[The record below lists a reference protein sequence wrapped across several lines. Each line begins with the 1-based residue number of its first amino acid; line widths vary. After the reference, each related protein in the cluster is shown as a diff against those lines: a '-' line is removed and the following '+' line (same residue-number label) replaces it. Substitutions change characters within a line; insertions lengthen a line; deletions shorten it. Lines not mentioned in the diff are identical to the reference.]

1 MLLVG
6 NGAVITRDP
15 SRPFIRDGAVL
26 CDGGLIREV
35 GTWADLGARYP
46 EAQFL
51 DAKGG
56 LIHPGLINAHMH
68 YYSALVRGFGGK
80 GGEPA
85 ADFVQVL
92 ERLWWRLD
100 KALTLEDVKVSAQVC
115 LLEAIR
121 CGCTCM
127 LDHHAS
133 PNAITGSLFAIAEAV
148 EEMGLSACLCYE
160 VSDRD
165 GEDKALEGIR
175 ENRDFIQH
183 ASKGDG
189 RRMAGTFGLHA
200 SLTLS
205 DKTLDM
211 CASSGDYQGFHV
223 HVAEGQTDEPLCRER
238 HGLSIVD
245 RFRRFGLLGP
255 KSMAIHCI
263 HVDQEEMEI
272 LKDTRTAVVHN
283 PESNM
288 GNAVGAAKVLEMNR
302 MGILMGLGTD
312 GYVCDMLRSYAMAN
326 ALVKHSAGH
335 PNVGWGEIPT
345 MLFQRNYEIANR
357 YFSVNRGMLKEGWA
371 ADLVVFDYDPPTPL
385 SDANVN
391 GHLLFGPLT
400 GHVVHT
406 VADGKVLY
414 KDRAFTSV
422 DPKAIM
428 ARARE
433 LAVKVWERF

>member
-6 NGAVITRDP
+6 KGRLVTRDP
-15 SRPFIRDGAVL
+15 ERPFLSDGAVL
-26 CDGGLIREV
+26 CDR
-35 GTWADLGARYP
+35 GTIVEIGPTEELKSKHKDA
-46 EAQFL
+46 EFL
-51 DAKGG
+51 DARGG
-56 LIHPGLINAHMH
+56 LVHPGLINAHMH

-85 ADFVQVL
+85 SDFVQVL

-100 KALTLEDVKVSAQVC
+100 KALDLEDVKISAEVC

-148 EEMGLSACLCYE
+148 DRMGLSACLCYE

-175 ENRDFIQH
+175 ENRQFIDH
-183 ASKGDG
+183 ANKGD
-189 RRMAGTFGLHA
+189 RRRIAGTFGLHA

-205 DKTLDM
+205 DRTLDL
-211 CASSGDYQGFHV
+211 CASSGDYAGFHV
-223 HVAEGQTDEPLCRER
+223 HVAEGQTDEPECRRR

-263 HVDQEEMEI
+263 HVDEEEMEI
-272 LKDTRTAVVHN
+272 LKDTNTAVVHN

-288 GNAVGAAKVLEMNR
+288 GNAVGAAKVLR
-302 MGILMGLGTD
+302 MVEKGILLGLGTD

-326 ALVKHSAGH
+326 ALVKHSVGH
-335 PNVGWGEIPT
+335 PNVGWGEVPS
-345 MLFQRNYEIANR
+345 MLFQNNFEIANR
-357 YFSVNRGMLKEGWA
+357 YFSVRRGVLKEGWA
-371 ADLVVFDYDPPTPL
+371 ADIVVFDYDPPTPI
-385 SDANVN
+385 SQQNVN

-400 GHVVHT
+400 SHVVHT

-414 KDRAFTSV
+414 KDRNFTAL
-422 DPKAIM
+422 DPKEIM
-428 ARARE
+428 AKARE
-433 LAVKVWERF
+433 RAVKVWERF